1 VPGDRAMLP
10 ILFRD
15 EHLVAIDKPAGLLVH
30 RTALDAHERRFALQM
45 LRDQLGCHVYA
56 IHRLDRGTSGV
67 LLFAL
72 SSEVARAVS
81 SLFEQR
87 RVGKSYLAVVR
98 GHPPLQGEID
108 HPLRRCFG
116 DDETGGEA
124 ATATVQQAITHYRRL
139 ATIELP
145 YAVDRYPQS
154 RYALL
159 ELAPLSGRRHQL
171 RRHLKHIAH
180 PIIGDTTH
188 GKAVHNRLFRTLL
201 GCQRLLLACTELRLQ
216 HPVSGAPLVLTAPLG
231 GEFLRLVERLQ
242 WAATLP
248 PAWLPGTAATTDGGR
263 VADEQPGADAAAA
276 WRWLAGGHTS
286 PGGWAGECAAADSD
300 VAAATATPAVPG
312 RSARHAGSGEAD
324 G

>member
-1 VPGDRAMLP
+1 MPASGDRAMLP

-72 SSEVARAVS
+72 SSEVARVMS
-81 SLFEQR
+81 RMFEQR
-87 RVGKSYLAVVR
+87 RVDKRYLAVVR

-116 DDETGGEA
+116 DDEADGEA
-124 ATATVQQAITHYRRL
+124 ATPTAQQAITRYRQL

-145 YAVDRYPQS
+145 YAVDPYPRS

-159 ELAPLSGRRHQL
+159 ELTPLSGRRHQL

-180 PIIGDTTH
+180 PIIGDTTY
-188 GKAVHNRLFRTLL
+188 GKSAHNRLFRSRL
-201 GCQRLLLACTELRLQ
+201 GCQRMLLACTELRFA
-216 HPVSGAPLVLTAPLG
+216 HPVSGLPLTVVAPLA

-248 PAWLPGTAATTDGGR
+248 PEWLP
-263 VADEQPGADAAAA
+263 
-276 WRWLAGGHTS
+276 AG
-286 PGGWAGECAAADSD
+286 
-300 VAAATATPAVPG
+300 VATA
-312 RSARHAGSGEAD
+312 D

>member
-1 VPGDRAMLP
+1 MLP

-30 RTALDAHERRFALQM
+30 RTVLDAHERRFALQM

-72 SSEVARAVS
+72 SSEVARVMNKM
-81 SLFEQR
+81 FTQR
-87 RVGKSYLAVVR
+87 QVDKHYLAVVR
-98 GHPPLQGEID
+98 GYPPLQGEID
-108 HPLRRCFG
+108 HALRRCFG
-116 DDETGGEA
+116 DDEADDEA
-124 ATATVQQAITHYRRL
+124 ATPTAQQAITRYRRL

-145 YAVDRYPQS
+145 HAVAPYPHS

-180 PIIGDTTH
+180 PIIGDTTY
-188 GKAVHNRLFRTLL
+188 GKAAHNRVFRALL
-201 GCQRLLLACTELRLQ
+201 GCQRMLLACTELRFP
-216 HPVSGAPLVLTAPLG
+216 HPVSGMPLTVVAPLA

-242 WAATLP
+242 WTATLP
-248 PAWLPGTAATTDGGR
+248 RAWLPA
-263 VADEQPGADAAAA
+263 GAV
-276 WRWLAGGHTS
+276 T
-286 PGGWAGECAAADSD
+286 
-300 VAAATATPAVPG
+300 
-312 RSARHAGSGEAD
+312 AD